1 MVRRW
6 SGWWSRQRAVLLLTV
21 VASVSMLTAAG
32 GQTII
37 FERGQNVVPAFE
49 GWEQQPDGTFDLI
62 FGYMNRNSREKVFIP
77 IGPNNH
83 VEPGGPDQG
92 QPTFFEPRRN
102 RYMFRVNVPPD
113 FGTEEIVWTL
123 VVDGKTEQAY
133 GSLKPDY
140 VNDSPM
146 MQKDVGGLRAEREL
160 NVAPQ
165 VSIEGAMTRT
175 ATVGEP
181 ITLTAVASDDD
192 IPPRQPAAGRVP
204 VNYNAWGLRLAWIV
218 WRGDGNQVTF
228 EPEQFDIHP
237 NYDGN
242 SPWSPGWE
250 PPPVPADGK
259 YPVTATFSE
268 PGTYVLR
275 AFAHDGGLQNQADV
289 TITVTDG

>member
-1 MVRRW
+1 MTSTRAGRRA
-6 SGWWSRQRAVLLLTV
+6 GARAVILLTGAVLLCT
-21 VASVSMLTAAG
+21 LTAAG

-49 GWEQQPDGTFDLI
+49 GWEQNPDGTFDLI
-62 FGYMNRNSREKVFIP
+62 FGYMNRNSKERVHIP

-83 VEPGGPDQG
+83 LEPGPEDQG
-92 QPTFFEPRRN
+92 QPTFFQPRRN
-102 RYMFRVNVPPD
+102 RYMFRVTVPPD
-113 FGTEEIVWTL
+113 FGTQEIAWTL
-123 VVDGKTEQAY
+123 TSRGKTEQAF

-140 VNDSPM
+140 VNDSPL

-160 NVAPQ
+160 NQAPL
-165 VSIEGAMTRT
+165 VDVEGPSELSV
-175 ATVGEP
+175 TVGEP
-181 ITLTAVASDDD
+181 LVLAALATDDG
-192 IPPRQPAAGRVP
+192 IPPRRPASPRVP

-228 EPEQFDIHP
+228 DPEQFDIHP

-250 PPPVPADGK
+250 PPPLPPDDRFEVA
-259 YPVTATFSE
+259 AIFHE

-275 AFAHDGGLQNQADV
+275 AYAHDGGLASVGDV
-289 TITVTDG
+289 KVTVGGG

>member
-1 MVRRW
+1 MVSRSARW
-6 SGWWSRQRAVLLLTV
+6 WVGNRGVLLLTAAV
-21 VASVSMLTAAG
+21 SVSMLTAAS

-49 GWEQQPDGTFDLI
+49 GWEQRPDGNFDLI
-62 FGYMNRNSREKVFIP
+62 FGYMNRNSKEKVHIP

-102 RYMFRVNVPPD
+102 RYMFRVTVPPD
-113 FGTEEIVWTL
+113 FGTQEIVWTL

-146 MQKDVGGLRAEREL
+146 MQKDVGGLRAERDI
-160 NVAPQ
+160 NQAPE
-165 VSIEGAMTRT
+165 VSIEGAASRT
-175 ATVGEP
+175 VSVGQP

-192 IPPRQPAAGRVP
+192 IPPRQPAAARVP

-228 EPEQFDIHP
+228 SPEQFDIHP

-275 AFAHDGGLQNQADV
+275 AFAHDGGLQNSADV
-289 TITVTDG
+289 TITVVEG

>member
-1 MVRRW
+1 MMSTCVR
-6 SGWWSRQRAVLLLTV
+6 WWGCGRGVVLMTAV
-21 VASVSMLTAAG
+21 ACVSMLTAAS

-62 FGYMNRNSREKVFIP
+62 FGYMNRNSKEKVYIP
-77 IGPNNH
+77 IGPNNN

-102 RYMFRVNVPPD
+102 RYMFRINVPPD
-113 FGTEEIVWTL
+113 FGTKEIVWTL
-123 VVDGKTEQAY
+123 IVDGKTEQAY

-146 MQKDVGGLRAEREL
+146 MQKDVGGLRAERDI
-160 NVAPQ
+160 NKPPQ
-165 VSIEGAMTRT
+165 VRIDGS
-175 ATVGEP
+175 ATLMAKVGQP
-181 ITLTAVASDDD
+181 VTLTAIASDDD
-192 IPPRQPAAGRVP
+192 IPPRQAASPRVP

-218 WRGDGNQVTF
+218 WRGDGNRVQF
-228 EPEQFDIHP
+228 SPEQFDIHP

-259 YPVTATFSE
+259 YPVTATFLE

-275 AFAHDGGLQNQADV
+275 AFAHDGGLQNATDV
-289 TITVTDG
+289 TITVTE

>member
-1 MVRRW
+1 MMSTGARW
-6 SGWWSRQRAVLLLTV
+6 WGRNRGVVLLTAV
-21 VASVSMLTAAG
+21 VCVSTLTATS

-49 GWEQQPDGTFDLI
+49 GWEQNPDGSFDLI
-62 FGYMNRNSREKVFIP
+62 FGYMNRNSKEKVYIP

-92 QPTFFEPRRN
+92 QPSFFEPRRN
-102 RYMFRVNVPPD
+102 RYMFRVTVPPD
-113 FGTEEIVWTL
+113 FGAQEIVWTL
-123 VVDGKTEQAY
+123 IVDGKTEQAY

-146 MQKDVGGLRAEREL
+146 MQKDVGGLRAERDI
-160 NVAPQ
+160 NKAPE
-165 VSIEGAMTRT
+165 VSIEGASSRKV
-175 ATVGEP
+175 AVGQP
-181 ITLTAVASDDD
+181 ITLTAMARDDD

-218 WRGDGNQVTF
+218 WRGDGNNVTF
-228 EPEQFDIHP
+228 SPEQFDIHP

-275 AFAHDGGLQNQADV
+275 AFAHDGGLQNASDV
-289 TITVTDG
+289 TITVSDG